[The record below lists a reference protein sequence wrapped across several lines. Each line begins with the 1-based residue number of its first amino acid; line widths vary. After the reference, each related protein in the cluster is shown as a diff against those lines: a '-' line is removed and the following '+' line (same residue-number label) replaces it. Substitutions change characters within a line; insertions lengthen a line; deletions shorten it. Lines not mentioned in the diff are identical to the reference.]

1 MFCFDVDRRG
11 SSVRPPFPQMP
22 FPRYLSLDA
31 WADPRLTQSPLCLT
45 QKIALFIGVRQR
57 SDRERSPSDGHAG
70 ESPDHR
76 VTMLQVQDILCLVNL
91 ASSEHP
97 ALSQALSLAER
108 CRAHVHVV
116 PLPLSP
122 DAPSAYAPITP
133 TSIRGALQDI
143 IAEATSR
150 EPASLDAITSALD
163 ASIPSTGEVFDY
175 VDKHHVE
182 LVVLDTPS
190 DRGAIPALASDPV
203 RQFVTGLTVPVFVT
217 SHRVMSCQH
226 AGETHTPTRRILVP
240 TDFSENAR
248 VALRQAAAMAPELN
262 AEIDLLHVM
271 ERPQYVALNS
281 TDMLA
286 LNDATLSERKA
297 RRRAEKQA
305 ELAWDEIVSRDDDRY
320 GVNVAVH
327 IRHGDAADQIG
338 RFVSEN
344 QVDLLVMSTHGTIS
358 RPHHPLGHVVER
370 VLRRIPRPVFLS
382 RAHGPTLL
390 AATSQEAGTERAKR
404 DATSGSANR
413 SASYLPDS
421 LNDPDRG
428 DGRAGATV
436 SPVDQSAS

>member
-1 MFCFDVDRRG
+1 MR
-11 SSVRPPFPQMP
+11 
-22 FPRYLSLDA
+22 
-31 WADPRLTQSPLCLT
+31 
-45 QKIALFIGVRQR
+45 GVR
-57 SDRERSPSDGHAG
+57 SDQKRALTDGHAG

-76 VTMLQVQDILCLVNL
+76 VIMLQVQDILCPVNL
-91 ASSEHP
+91 ASGEHP

-108 CRAHVHVV
+108 GRAHVHVV
-116 PLPLSP
+116 PLPMRP
-122 DAPSAYAPITP
+122 GAPSSDLPRSP
-133 TSIRGALQDI
+133 SSIRSALRDI

-150 EPASLDAITSALD
+150 EPVSLDAISSALD
-163 ASIPSTGEVFDY
+163 ASIPSADEVFDY
-175 VDKHHVE
+175 VDE
-182 LVVLDTPS
+182 QQIGLVVLDTPS

-203 RQFVTGLTVPVFVT
+203 RQFVTGLSVPVFVT
-217 SHRVMSCQH
+217 SHQVMLCQH
-226 AGETHTPTRRILVP
+226 AAETNMPSRRILVP
-240 TDFSENAR
+240 TDFSKNAR
-248 VALRQAAAMAPELN
+248 VALRQAVALAQDVN
-262 AEIDLLHVM
+262 GGIDLLHVM

-281 TDMLA
+281 TDMLS
-286 LNDATLSERKA
+286 LSDATLSERKA
-297 RRRAEKQA
+297 RRRTEKQA
-305 ELAWDEIVSRDDDRY
+305 EVAWNEIAPMQDGRPPVD
-320 GVNVAVH
+320 VAVH

-404 DATSGSANR
+404 NATSGSANR

-428 DGRAGATV
+428 DGLAGSTV
-436 SPVDQSAS
+436 SPVDQNAS